1 MDDFVVLSVLDLEHF
16 DNEPYSKGM
25 VRCHVKMGDNLIDIL
40 GLGSS
45 FSLVN

>member
-16 DNEPYSKGM
+16 DSEPYIKSNI
-25 VRCHVKMGDNLIDIL
+25 RCHVKMGDNYLDTL

-45 FSLVN
+45 FSIVN